1 MFAFNV
7 ALPWCCY
14 WKLNIT
20 YLKDLEQELIV
31 RSEIVSVHRAAAVAW
46 SHCGAKE
53 EGTTVT
59 WL

>member
-1 MFAFNV
+1 MVLLLETECN
-7 ALPWCCY
+7 L
-14 WKLNIT
+14 
-20 YLKDLEQELIV
+20 DLEQEMIV
-31 RSEIVSVHRAAAVAW
+31 RSEIASVHRAVAVAW